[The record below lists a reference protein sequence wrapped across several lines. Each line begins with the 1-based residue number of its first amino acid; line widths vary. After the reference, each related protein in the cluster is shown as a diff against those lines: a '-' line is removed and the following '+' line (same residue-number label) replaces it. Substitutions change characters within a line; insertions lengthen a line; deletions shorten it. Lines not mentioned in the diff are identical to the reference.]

1 MCEMGLF
8 ELKGQGRNAYYI
20 AGSELVLLNSRR
32 KAEVYGVDEE
42 MYGANVEMY
51 GGGREMYGADGKMCK
66 AEDLPKELKE
76 RVEKTGKRMT
86 SKEMESLFEKPLLKS
101 FNGKGWIILHHS
113 RNDQAPQSKIY
124 GKKEINYLSTYASQQ
139 KRLDSL

>member
-1 MCEMGLF
+1 MKSKLLKSLSFSKREACLKAYFDLHRMCEMGLF

-32 KAEVYGVDEE
+32 KAEVYGGDEE
-42 MYGANVEMY
+42 
-51 GGGREMYGADGKMCK
+51 MCK
-66 AEDLPKELKE
+66 AEDLPKEWKE

-101 FNGKGWIILHHS
+101 FNGKG
-113 RNDQAPQSKIY
+113 
-124 GKKEINYLSTYASQQ
+124 
-139 KRLDSL
+139 